1 MVSRESTSSATPC
14 SDNRTPEASRSACS
28 RARDGL
34 LPVGFFGAVHEK
46 FRTPWKSTILT
57 GVFVSLLSSL
67 LPLRILSDLVNIGTL
82 LAFVIVCSAVLIMRR
97 THPDA
102 VRPFRAPLVPVVPVA
117 GILICLLLM
126 FSLPAENWLRLG
138 VWLLI
143 GFVIYF
149 GYGRRHS
156 VMARYLRHEI
166 TRHGV
171 SPAGSP
177 VTHTGDGVDDVA
189 E

>member
-1 MVSRESTSSATPC
+1 
-14 SDNRTPEASRSACS
+14 
-28 RARDGL
+28 
-34 LPVGFFGAVHEK
+34 
-46 FRTPWKSTILT
+46 
-57 GVFVSLLSSL
+57 VFVALLSSL

-82 LAFVIVCSAVLIMRR
+82 LAFVIVCSSVIIMRR

-102 VRPFRAPLVPVVPVA
+102 ERPFRAPLVPIVP
-117 GILICLLLM
+117 ILGVITCLVLM

-149 GYGRRHS
+149 GYGRHHS
-156 VMARYLRHEI
+156 VMARCVKREVAA
-166 TRHGV
+166 HGV

-177 VTHTGDGVDDVA
+177 VIDTDDVRR
-189 E
+189 